1 MKLYK
6 HFVLFNTSKWLDG
19 TGSYFIN
26 FSMHLNHLKGL
37 NFWFTDSKMKLE
49 ISSWLCCQSRD
60 MPSISPS
67 ILITESLRDESLTS
81 YFLKSFLVFPLSRQ
95 SWKPPTKA
103 ILVNEREMFYLA
115 NSNNGSSFGLKVV
128 FTIKMIYLLHRGV
141 VSKRQL

>member
-49 ISSWLCCQSRD
+49 ISSWFFQVMLMLPVQGHALNLPQYTYNR
-60 MPSISPS
+60 ISEGWVS
-67 ILITESLRDESLTS
+67 DFII
-81 YFLKSFLVFPLSRQ
+81 FLKASLCFHCRDKAENHQQRLSWLMKEKCFIWLTQIMAQVLV
-95 SWKPPTKA
+95 
-103 ILVNEREMFYLA
+103 
-115 NSNNGSSFGLKVV
+115 
-128 FTIKMIYLLHRGV
+128 
-141 VSKRQL
+141 